1 MDYAILEA
9 EKRTDFGKGAA
20 RKLRAAGRLP
30 GIFYSSKSEP
40 VPLIL
45 NLYDLD
51 KILRSGTSDF
61 IKLSV
66 KGLDQSFEKMTL
78 IKEIQRDILK
88 RTPIHLDFWEI
99 DMDQEVE
106 MELPVKL
113 IGTAAGVKNGG
124 VLEQIRREINVAG
137 RPRDLVDVIEVD
149 ISHLEIGDVIHVL
162 DIDLGDKMRVVSDI
176 NFTIATVAAPTVG
189 EAGGAGEEIGEGEE
203 EAAEEAAED
212 QD

>member
-1 MDYAILEA
+1 MPA
-9 EKRTDFGKGAA
+9 
-20 RKLRAAGRLP
+20 
-30 GIFYSSKSEP
+30 IFYSPKSEP
-40 VPLIL
+40 VPLSL

-51 KILRSGTSDF
+51 KVLRSGSSDF

-66 KGLDQSFEKMTL
+66 KDQDKSFEKMTL

-113 IGTAAGVKNGG
+113 IGTAAGVKSGG

-162 DIDLGDKMRVVSDI
+162 DIDLGDKIRVVSDI
-176 NFTIATVAAPTVG
+176 NFTIATVAAPTVA
-189 EAGGAGEEIGEGEE
+189 EAEEVEEELGEGEE
-203 EAAEEAAED
+203 EAAEEAAEE
-212 QD
+212 QE